1 MEQFK
6 NQEAY
11 STITSYSQQFENLFG
26 LAIEIDTSNEKKVLL
41 RVNKSNLR
49 GEYDIDTH
57 VGRMNHYFKPLVK
70 EGIEFGIVV
79 L

>member
-11 STITSYSQQFENLFG
+11 STITSYSQQFEKLFG
-26 LAIEIDTSNEKKVLL
+26 LAIQIDTSDDKKVSL

-70 EGIEFGIVV
+70 EGIEFDIVV

>member
-1 MEQFK
+1 MKQFK

-11 STITSYSQQFENLFG
+11 ATITSYSQQFEKLFG
-26 LAIEIDTSNEKKVLL
+26 LAIEIDTSDEKKVVL

-57 VGRMNHYFKPLVK
+57 VGRMNHYFPPLLN
-70 EGIEFGIVV
+70 EGVELDIVV